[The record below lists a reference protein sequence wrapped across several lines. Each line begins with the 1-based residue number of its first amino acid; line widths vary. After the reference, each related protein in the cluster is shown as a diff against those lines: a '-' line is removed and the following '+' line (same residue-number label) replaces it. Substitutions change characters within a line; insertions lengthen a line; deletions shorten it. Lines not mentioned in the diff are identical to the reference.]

1 MSSPRSSFIVIL
13 NTEEVPSQANWGI
26 AAKNLI
32 EKWDRPVLDMLG
44 VNLSTAIDTVF
55 LTLRNVEE
63 GIAWTDGNNIDV
75 TSFWMNLHPEDL
87 GFIVHELVHVHQDY
101 PHFEPG
107 WITEGI
113 ADYIRWGFYEDKP
126 LDWFPVDTTLD
137 GYTRS
142 YRITGG
148 FFLWLKNIK
157 SKGIVKIL
165 DKAMKSS
172 EYSDSI
178 FAEQTGLSLTQL
190 WKEYLM
196 SRKSD
201 EKI

>member
-1 MSSPRSSFIVIL
+1 MSSPNSSFIVII

-26 AAKNLI
+26 AEKNLI

-63 GIAWTDGNNIDV
+63 GIA
-75 TSFWMNLHPEDL
+75 
-87 GFIVHELVHVHQDY
+87 
-101 PHFEPG
+101 
-107 WITEGI
+107 
-113 ADYIRWGFYEDKP
+113 DYIRWGFYENKP
-126 LDWFPVDTTLD
+126 LDWFPVDITLD

-148 FFLWLKNIK
+148 FFLWIENMK

-178 FAEQTGLSLTQL
+178 FAGQTGLSLTQL

>member
-32 EKWDRPVLDMLG
+32 EKWDPPVLDMLG

-63 GIAWTDGNNIDV
+63 GIVLPDGNNIDV
-75 TSFWMNLHPEDL
+75 TSFWMNLHSEDIGL
-87 GFIVHELVHVHQDY
+87 IVHELVHVHQDY
-101 PHFEPG
+101 LHFEPG

-113 ADYIRWGFYEDKP
+113 ADYIRWGFYDYKP
-126 LDWFPVDTTLD
+126 LDWFPADTTLD
-137 GYTRS
+137 GYTCS

>member
-32 EKWDRPVLDMLG
+32 EKWDRPALDMLG

-63 GIAWTDGNNIDV
+63 GIA
-75 TSFWMNLHPEDL
+75 
-87 GFIVHELVHVHQDY
+87 
-101 PHFEPG
+101 
-107 WITEGI
+107 
-113 ADYIRWGFYEDKP
+113 DYIRWSFYENKP
-126 LDWFPVDTTLD
+126 LDWFPVDTILD

-148 FFLWLKNIK
+148 FFLGPKNIK

-172 EYSDSI
+172 EYSGTI
-178 FAEQTGLSLTQL
+178 FSEQTGLSLTQL

>member
-32 EKWDRPVLDMLG
+32 EQWDRPVLDMLG

-87 GFIVHELVHVHQDY
+87 GLIVHELVHVHQDST
-101 PHFEPG
+101 HFESG

-113 ADYIRWGFYEDKP
+113 SDYIRWDFYENKP
-126 LDWFPVDTTLD
+126 LDWFPVDTILD

-148 FFLWLKNIK
+148 LFL
-157 SKGIVKIL
+157 
-165 DKAMKSS
+165 
-172 EYSDSI
+172 
-178 FAEQTGLSLTQL
+178 
-190 WKEYLM
+190 
-196 SRKSD
+196 
-201 EKI
+201 